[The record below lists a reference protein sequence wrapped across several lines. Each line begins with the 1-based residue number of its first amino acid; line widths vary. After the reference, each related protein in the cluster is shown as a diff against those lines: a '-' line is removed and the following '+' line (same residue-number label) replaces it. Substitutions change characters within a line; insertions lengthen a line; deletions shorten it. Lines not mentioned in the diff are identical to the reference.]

1 VKRALRSRATSAL
14 ALAPVTVSDLTAPAV
29 FGFADGRP
37 FREFLVREHVAHA
50 RVGHRVFARVEDVAD
65 ALARVARTTA
75 EQGEETREGGDE
87 SSTPD
92 TVEGVLRVLGKRRT
106 A

>member
-1 VKRALRSRATSAL
+1 MARALRPRATSAL
-14 ALAPVTVSDLTAPAV
+14 ALVPVTVSDLTAPAV

-75 EQGEETREGGDE
+75 EQGEETPERGDQ
-87 SSTPD
+87 PD
-92 TVEGVLRVLGKRRT
+92 NLEGVLRVLGKRRVG
-106 A
+106 